1 MLRHREDVRPVRLP
15 VPARDAGEPVGDVG
29 DLDVERRGIE
39 QIEPAA
45 GQHALPRAWYR
56 GSYQRVTVDLFRFYV
71 IGSLS
76 LSNDGGGGGVMCSCA
91 LLRRV

>member
-1 MLRHREDVRPVRLP
+1 MLRTLERIWCGMYGVV
-15 VPARDAGEPVGDVG
+15 
-29 DLDVERRGIE
+29 DVERCVWVLMPIWRGTR
-39 QIEPAA
+39 QKQNP
-45 GQHALPRAWYR
+45 HALPRAWYR